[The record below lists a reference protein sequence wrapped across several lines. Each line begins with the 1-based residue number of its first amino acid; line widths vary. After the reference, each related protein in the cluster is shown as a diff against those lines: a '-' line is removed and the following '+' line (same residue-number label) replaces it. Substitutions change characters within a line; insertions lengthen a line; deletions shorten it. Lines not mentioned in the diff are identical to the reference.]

1 MKNFILLFLILSLGV
16 WGCVTVDNTTLIDT
30 DKDGY
35 ANGQFR
41 DVRSGSVADVSL
53 FGGGAGAGAASAGAS
68 ALGALATNTLLAT
81 GSATSN
87 KSSSGGGGGMFG
99 LHVKPAPTQGDPVPF
114 AKSVAMINYSKRLK
128 SIKYDEMGGVIEYE
142 FGPGPMSMRSD
153 SPAPKGTKMPSAFG
167 HQPVE

>member
-1 MKNFILLFLILSLGV
+1 MKNFNWLFLILSLGV

-35 ANGQFR
+35 ASGQFR
-41 DVRSGSVADVSL
+41 DVRTGKAADVSL
-53 FGGGAGAGAASAGAS
+53 YGGGAGAAASSSAGAFV
-68 ALGALATNTLLAT
+68 AAAAAGAKNAA
-81 GSATSN
+81 
-87 KSSSGGGGGMFG
+87 SSGGGGGMFG
-99 LHVKPAPTQGDPVPF
+99 LHIKPGPTQGDPVPF

-153 SPAPKGTKMPSAFG
+153 SPASKGTKMPSAFG